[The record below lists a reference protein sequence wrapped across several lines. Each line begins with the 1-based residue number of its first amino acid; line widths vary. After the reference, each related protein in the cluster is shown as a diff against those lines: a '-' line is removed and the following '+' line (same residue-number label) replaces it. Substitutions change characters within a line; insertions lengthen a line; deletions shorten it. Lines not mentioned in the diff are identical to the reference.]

1 MIMRIYNSLTKQKEE
16 FVPIDKDHVRLYFCG
31 PTVYNQLHIGNYRA
45 ALVADLLSKTVKGI
59 FPKVSYVSN
68 ITDIDDKIIK
78 AAADQG
84 CSITDV
90 TQKYY
95 TKFMDDAAL
104 LGIAKPDIQ
113 PFATDYVDEM
123 IVYIQQ
129 LITNGTA
136 YEIDGNVLFDVSKF
150 TNYGCLSDRCIE
162 DQDSGSRIKVEEYKK
177 NPNDFILWKPSSD
190 NEPGWDS
197 PWGTGRPGWHLEC
210 SVMSE
215 SSLGVPFDIH
225 GGGNDLKFPHHDNEI
240 AQTCGFHNNS
250 DPTCFAK
257 YWVHNGFLNLADEKM
272 SKSLGNV
279 VYIDDLIKDYKGNEI
294 RLALLSTHYRQPIP
308 WSTNVLNQA
317 VSIAKKIKRFT
328 SSYTNMNEF
337 FADTKIGE
345 AILDD
350 LNTPKALAVMQEIIN
365 APENFELD
373 KEISTY
379 KYIFEGSSQ
388 DLSISKADE
397 DKINH
402 LIELRLEAKN
412 NGDYETA
419 DNIRDELSKMN
430 VTIKDIG
437 RKTEWEIL

>member
-1 MIMRIYNSLTKQKEE
+1 MKIYNSLTKQKEE
-16 FVPIDKDHVRLYFCG
+16 FIPINKEHVRLYFCG

-59 FPKVSYVSN
+59 FPKVTYVSN

-78 AAADQG
+78 AASDQD
-84 CSITDV
+84 CSITDI

-95 TKFMDDAAL
+95 KKFMEDAAL

-123 IVYIQQ
+123 IDYIQQ
-129 LITNGTA
+129 LITNGAA
-136 YEIDGNVLFDVSKF
+136 YEINGNVLFDVSKF
-150 TNYGCLSDRCIE
+150 NNYGCLSDRCIE

-177 NPNDFILWKPSSD
+177 NPNDFILWKPSSES
-190 NEPGWDS
+190 EPGWDS

-257 YWVHNGFLNLADEKM
+257 YWIHNGFLNLADEKM

-279 VYIDDLIKDYKGNEI
+279 VYIDDLIKDYKGNDI

-328 SSYTNMNEF
+328 SSYSNMNKF
-337 FADTKIGE
+337 FVDTKIGE

-350 LNTPKALAVMQEIIN
+350 LNTPKALAVMQEIMN
-365 APENFELD
+365 TPENFELE

-412 NGDYETA
+412 NGDYQTA
-419 DNIRDELSKMN
+419 DNIRDELIKMN
-430 VTIKDIG
+430 VAIKDIG
-437 RKTEWEIL
+437 GKTEWEIL

>member
-1 MIMRIYNSLTKQKEE
+1 MKIYNSLTKQKEE
-16 FVPIDKDHVRLYFCG
+16 FIPIDKGHVRLYFCG

-78 AAADQG
+78 VATDQG
-84 CSITDV
+84 CSITDI

-95 TKFMDDAAL
+95 KKFMEDAAL

-123 IVYIQQ
+123 IDYIQQ

-136 YEIDGNVLFDVSKF
+136 YEINGNVLFDVSKF
-150 TNYGCLSDRCIE
+150 NNYGCLSDRCIE

-177 NPNDFILWKPSSD
+177 NPNDFILWKPSSES
-190 NEPGWDS
+190 EPGWDS

-257 YWVHNGFLNLADEKM
+257 YWIHNGFLNLADEKM

-279 VYIDDLIKDYKGNEI
+279 VYIDDLIKDYKGNDI

-328 SSYTNMNEF
+328 SSYSNMNKF

-365 APENFELD
+365 TPENFELE

-412 NGDYETA
+412 NGDYQTA

-437 RKTEWEIL
+437 GKTEWEIL

>member
-1 MIMRIYNSLTKQKEE
+1 MRIYNSLTKQKEE

-45 ALVADLLSKTVKGI
+45 ALVADLLSKTIKGI

-68 ITDIDDKIIK
+68 ITDIDDKIIN

-84 CSITDV
+84 CSIADV

-136 YEIDGNVLFDVSKF
+136 YEIDGNVLFDVRKF

-197 PWGTGRPGWHLEC
+197 PWGIGRPGWHLEC

-328 SSYTNMNEF
+328 SSYANMNKF
-337 FADTKIGE
+337 FVDTKIGE

-365 APENFELD
+365 APENFKLE

-402 LIELRLEAKN
+402 LIGLRLEAKN
-412 NGDYETA
+412 NGDYQTA

-437 RKTEWEIL
+437 GKTEWEIL

>member
-1 MIMRIYNSLTKQKEE
+1 MKIYNSLTKQKEE
-16 FVPIDKDHVRLYFCG
+16 FIPIDKGHVRLYFCG

-78 AAADQG
+78 AASDQD
-84 CSITDV
+84 CSITDI

-95 TKFMDDAAL
+95 KKFMEDAAL

-123 IVYIQQ
+123 IDYIQQ

-162 DQDSGSRIKVEEYKK
+162 SQDSGSRIKVEEYKK
-177 NPNDFILWKPSSD
+177 NPNDFILWKPSSES
-190 NEPGWDS
+190 EPGWDS

-308 WSTNVLNQA
+308 WSLNVLNQA

-328 SSYTNMNEF
+328 SPYPNKNKF
-337 FADTKIGE
+337 FSDTKIAE

-350 LNTPKALAVMQEIIN
+350 LNTPKALSIMQEIMN
-365 APENFELD
+365 EPDNFNLE

-388 DLSISKADE
+388 DLSISKEDE
-397 DKINH
+397 DKINQ
-402 LIELRLEAKN
+402 LIELRLTAKN
-412 NGDYETA
+412 NGDYDTA

-430 VTIKDIG
+430 VTIKDIDG
-437 RKTEWEIL
+437 KTEWEIL

>member
-1 MIMRIYNSLTKQKEE
+1 MRIYNSLTKQKEE

-84 CSITDV
+84 CSITDI

-328 SSYTNMNEF
+328 SSYSNMNKF

-365 APENFELD
+365 APENFELE

-412 NGDYETA
+412 NGDYQTA

>member
-1 MIMRIYNSLTKQKEE
+1 MKIYNSLTKQKEE
-16 FVPIDKDHVRLYFCG
+16 FIPIDKEHVRLYFCG

-45 ALVADLLSKTVKGI
+45 ALVADLLSKVVKGI

-78 AAADQG
+78 AASDQD
-84 CSITDV
+84 CSITDI

-95 TKFMDDAAL
+95 KKFMEDAAL

-123 IVYIQQ
+123 IDYIKQ

-136 YEIDGNVLFDVSKF
+136 YEINGNVLFDVSKF
-150 TNYGCLSDRCIE
+150 NNYGCLSDRCIE

-177 NPNDFILWKPSSD
+177 NPNDFILWKPSSES
-190 NEPGWDS
+190 EPGWDS

-279 VYIDDLIKDYKGNEI
+279 VYIDDLIKDYKGNDI

-328 SSYTNMNEF
+328 SSYSNMNKF

-365 APENFELD
+365 TPENFELE

-412 NGDYETA
+412 NGDYQTA

-430 VTIKDIG
+430 VNIKDIG
-437 RKTEWEIL
+437 GKTEWEIL

>member
-1 MIMRIYNSLTKQKEE
+1 MKIYNSLTKQKEE
-16 FVPIDKDHVRLYFCG
+16 LIPIDKEHVRLYFCG

-78 AAADQG
+78 AASDQD
-84 CSITDV
+84 CSITDI

-95 TKFMDDAAL
+95 KKFMEDAAL

-123 IVYIQQ
+123 IDYIQQ

-136 YEIDGNVLFDVSKF
+136 YEINGNVLFDVSKF

-177 NPNDFILWKPSSD
+177 NPNDFILWKPSSES
-190 NEPGWDS
+190 EPGWDS

-279 VYIDDLIKDYKGNEI
+279 VYIDDLIKDYKGNDI

-308 WSTNVLNQA
+308 WSTNVLKQA
-317 VSIAKKIKRFT
+317 VSIAKKIKRFI
-328 SSYTNMNEF
+328 SSYSNMNKF

-365 APENFELD
+365 NPENFELE

-388 DLSISKADE
+388 DLSISKADK
-397 DKINH
+397 DKIKH

-412 NGDYETA
+412 NGDYQTA

-437 RKTEWEIL
+437 GKTEWEVL

>member
-1 MIMRIYNSLTKQKEE
+1 MKIYNSLTKQKEE
-16 FVPIDKDHVRLYFCG
+16 FVPIDKEHVRLYFCG

-78 AAADQG
+78 AATDQG
-84 CSITDV
+84 CSITDI

-95 TKFMDDAAL
+95 KKFMEDAAL

-113 PFATDYVDEM
+113 PFATDYVDKM
-123 IVYIQQ
+123 IDYIQQ

-136 YEIDGNVLFDVSKF
+136 YEINGNVLFDVSKF

-162 DQDSGSRIKVEEYKK
+162 SQDSGSRIKVEEYKK
-177 NPNDFILWKPSSD
+177 NPNDFILWKPSSES
-190 NEPGWDS
+190 EPGWDS

-279 VYIDDLIKDYKGNEI
+279 VYIDDLIKDYKGNDI

-328 SSYTNMNEF
+328 SSYPNMNEF

-412 NGDYETA
+412 NGDYQTA

-437 RKTEWEIL
+437 GKTEWEIL

>member
-1 MIMRIYNSLTKQKEE
+1 MKIYNSLTKQKEE
-16 FVPIDKDHVRLYFCG
+16 FVPIDKEHVRLYFCG

-59 FPKVSYVSN
+59 FSKVSYVSN

-78 AAADQG
+78 AATDQG
-84 CSITDV
+84 CSITDI

-95 TKFMDDAAL
+95 TKFMEDAAL

-123 IVYIQQ
+123 IDYILQ

-136 YEIDGNVLFDVSKF
+136 YEINGNVLFDVSKF

-162 DQDSGSRIKVEEYKK
+162 DQDSGSRIKVEEYKN

-190 NEPGWDS
+190 TEPGWDS

-317 VSIAKKIKRFT
+317 VSIVKKIKRFT
-328 SSYTNMNEF
+328 SSYPNKNKF

-350 LNTPKALAVMQEIIN
+350 LNTPKALATMQEIIN
-365 APENFELD
+365 TPENFESE
-373 KEISTY
+373 KEVSTY

-397 DKINH
+397 DKIND
-402 LIELRLEAKN
+402 LIALRLEAKN
-412 NGDYETA
+412 TGDYQTA

-430 VTIKDIG
+430 VNIKDIG
-437 RKTEWEIL
+437 GKTEWEIL

>member
-1 MIMRIYNSLTKQKEE
+1 MKIYNSLTKQKEE
-16 FVPIDKDHVRLYFCG
+16 FVPIDKEHVRLYFCG

-78 AAADQG
+78 AATEQG
-84 CSITDV
+84 CSITDI

-95 TKFMDDAAL
+95 KKFMEDAAL

-123 IVYIQQ
+123 IDYIQQ

-162 DQDSGSRIKVEEYKK
+162 SQDSGSRIKVEEYKK
-177 NPNDFILWKPSSD
+177 NPNDFILWKPSSES
-190 NEPGWDS
+190 EPGWDS

-308 WSTNVLNQA
+308 WSLNVLNQA

-328 SSYTNMNEF
+328 SPYPNKNKF
-337 FADTKIGE
+337 FSDTKIAE

-350 LNTPKALAVMQEIIN
+350 LNTPKALSIMQEIMN
-365 APENFELD
+365 EPDNFNLE

-388 DLSISKADE
+388 DLSISKEDE
-397 DKINH
+397 DKINQ
-402 LIELRLEAKN
+402 LIELRLTAKN
-412 NGDYETA
+412 NGEYDTA

-430 VTIKDIG
+430 VTIKDIDG
-437 RKTEWEIL
+437 KTEWEIL

>member
-1 MIMRIYNSLTKQKEE
+1 MKIYNSLTKQKEE
-16 FVPIDKDHVRLYFCG
+16 FVPIDKEHVRLYFCG

-78 AAADQG
+78 AATDQG
-84 CSITDV
+84 CSITDI

-95 TKFMDDAAL
+95 KKFMEDAAL

-123 IVYIQQ
+123 IDYIQQ

-136 YEIDGNVLFDVSKF
+136 YEINGNVLFDVSKF

-162 DQDSGSRIKVEEYKK
+162 DQDSGSRIKVEEYKN

-190 NEPGWDS
+190 TEPGWDS

-240 AQTCGFHNNS
+240 AQACGFHNNS
-250 DPTCFAK
+250 DPTCFAQ

-294 RLALLSTHYRQPIP
+294 RLALLTTHYRQPIP

-328 SSYTNMNEF
+328 SSYPNMNKF

-350 LNTPKALAVMQEIIN
+350 LNTPKAIAVMQEIIN
-365 APENFELD
+365 APENFELE

-388 DLSISKADE
+388 DLSISKAAE

-412 NGDYETA
+412 NGDYQTA
-419 DNIRDELSKMN
+419 DNIRDQLSKMN

-437 RKTEWEIL
+437 GKTEWEIL

>member
-1 MIMRIYNSLTKQKEE
+1 MKIYNSLTKQKEE
-16 FVPIDKDHVRLYFCG
+16 FIPIDKGHVRLYFCG

-78 AAADQG
+78 AASDQD
-84 CSITDV
+84 CSITDI

-95 TKFMDDAAL
+95 KKFMEDAAL

-123 IVYIQQ
+123 IDYIQQ

-136 YEIDGNVLFDVSKF
+136 YEINGNVLFDVSKF

-177 NPNDFILWKPSSD
+177 NPNDFILWKPSSES
-190 NEPGWDS
+190 EPGWDS

-308 WSTNVLNQA
+308 WSLNVLNQA

-328 SSYTNMNEF
+328 SPYPNKNKF
-337 FADTKIGE
+337 FSDTKIAE

-350 LNTPKALAVMQEIIN
+350 LNTPKALSIMQEIMN
-365 APENFELD
+365 EPDNFNLE

-388 DLSISKADE
+388 DLSISKEDE
-397 DKINH
+397 DKINQ
-402 LIELRLEAKN
+402 LIELRLTAKN
-412 NGDYETA
+412 NGDYDTA

-430 VTIKDIG
+430 VTIKDIDG
-437 RKTEWEIL
+437 KTEWEIL

>member
-1 MIMRIYNSLTKQKEE
+1 MKIYNSLTKQKEE
-16 FVPIDKDHVRLYFCG
+16 FIPIDKEHVRLYFCG

-59 FPKVSYVSN
+59 FPKVTYVSN

-78 AAADQG
+78 AASDQD
-84 CSITDV
+84 CSITDI

-95 TKFMDDAAL
+95 KKFMEDAAL

-123 IVYIQQ
+123 IDYIQQ
-129 LITNGTA
+129 LITNGAA
-136 YEIDGNVLFDVSKF
+136 YEINGNVLFDVSKF
-150 TNYGCLSDRCIE
+150 NNYGCLSDRCIE

-177 NPNDFILWKPSSD
+177 NPNDFILWKPSSES
-190 NEPGWDS
+190 EPGWDS

-279 VYIDDLIKDYKGNEI
+279 VYIDDLIKDYKGNDI

-328 SSYTNMNEF
+328 SSYSNMNKF

-365 APENFELD
+365 TPENFELE

-412 NGDYETA
+412 NGDYQTA
-419 DNIRDELSKMN
+419 DNIRDELIKMN
-430 VTIKDIG
+430 VAIKDIG
-437 RKTEWEIL
+437 GKTEWEIL

>member
-1 MIMRIYNSLTKQKEE
+1 MKIYNSLTKQKEE
-16 FVPIDKDHVRLYFCG
+16 FVPIDKEHVRLYFCG

-78 AAADQG
+78 AASDQD
-84 CSITDV
+84 CSITDI

-95 TKFMDDAAL
+95 KKFMEDAAL

-123 IVYIQQ
+123 IDYIQQ

-162 DQDSGSRIKVEEYKK
+162 SQDSGSRIKVEEYKK
-177 NPNDFILWKPSSD
+177 NPNDFILWKPSSES
-190 NEPGWDS
+190 EPGWDS

-308 WSTNVLNQA
+308 WSLNVLNQA

-328 SSYTNMNEF
+328 SPYPNKNKF
-337 FADTKIGE
+337 FSDTKIAE

-350 LNTPKALAVMQEIIN
+350 LNTPKALSIMQEIMN
-365 APENFELD
+365 EPDNFNLE

-388 DLSISKADE
+388 DLSISKEDE
-397 DKINH
+397 DKINQ
-402 LIELRLEAKN
+402 LIELRLTAKN
-412 NGDYETA
+412 NGDYDTA

-430 VTIKDIG
+430 VTIKDIDG
-437 RKTEWEIL
+437 KTEWEIL

>member
-1 MIMRIYNSLTKQKEE
+1 MKIYNSLTKQKEE
-16 FVPIDKDHVRLYFCG
+16 FVPIDKEHVRLYFCG

-45 ALVADLLSKTVKGI
+45 ALVADLLSKVVKGI

-78 AAADQG
+78 AATDQN
-84 CSITDV
+84 CSITDI

-95 TKFMDDAAL
+95 KKFMEDAAL

-129 LITNGTA
+129 LIANGTA
-136 YEIDGNVLFDVSKF
+136 YEINGNVLFDVSKF

-190 NEPGWDS
+190 GEPGWDS
-197 PWGTGRPGWHLEC
+197 PWGNGRPGWHLEC

-272 SKSLGNV
+272 SKSIGNV

-308 WSTNVLNQA
+308 WSINVLNQA

-328 SSYTNMNEF
+328 ASYPNKNKF
-337 FADTKIGE
+337 FSDTKIAE

-350 LNTPKALAVMQEIIN
+350 LNTPKALSIMQEIIN
-365 APENFELD
+365 KPDDFDLE

-388 DLSISKADE
+388 DLSISEADK

-402 LIELRLEAKN
+402 LIELRLTAKN

-430 VTIKDIG
+430 VAIKDIDG
-437 RKTEWEIL
+437 KTEWEIL

>member
-1 MIMRIYNSLTKQKEE
+1 MKIYNSLTKQKEE
-16 FVPIDKDHVRLYFCG
+16 FVPIDKEHVRLYFCG

-78 AAADQG
+78 AATDQG
-84 CSITDV
+84 CSITDI

-95 TKFMDDAAL
+95 KKFMEDAAL

-136 YEIDGNVLFDVSKF
+136 YEINGNVLFDVSKF

-162 DQDSGSRIKVEEYKK
+162 DQDSGSRIKVEEYKN

-190 NEPGWDS
+190 TEPGWDS

-294 RLALLSTHYRQPIP
+294 RLALLTTHYRQPIP

-328 SSYTNMNEF
+328 SSYPNMNKF

-350 LNTPKALAVMQEIIN
+350 LNTPKAIAVMQEIIN
-365 APENFELD
+365 APENFELE

-388 DLSISKADE
+388 DLSISKAAE

-412 NGDYETA
+412 NGDYQTA

-437 RKTEWEIL
+437 GKTEWEIL

>member
-1 MIMRIYNSLTKQKEE
+1 MRIYNSLTKQKEE

-136 YEIDGNVLFDVSKF
+136 YEIDGNVLFDISKF

-177 NPNDFILWKPSSD
+177 NANDFILWKPSSD

-279 VYIDDLIKDYKGNEI
+279 VYIDDLIKDYKGNDI

-308 WSTNVLNQA
+308 WSINVLNQA

-328 SSYTNMNEF
+328 ASYPNKNKF
-337 FADTKIGE
+337 FSDTKIAE

-350 LNTPKALAVMQEIIN
+350 LNTPKALSIMQEIIN
-365 APENFELD
+365 KPDDFDLE

-388 DLSISKADE
+388 DLSISEADK

-402 LIELRLEAKN
+402 LIELRLTAKN

-430 VTIKDIG
+430 VTIKDIDG
-437 RKTEWEIL
+437 KTEWEVL

>member
-1 MIMRIYNSLTKQKEE
+1 MKIYNSLTKQKEE
-16 FVPIDKDHVRLYFCG
+16 FVPIDKKHVRLYFCG

-78 AAADQG
+78 AATDQG
-84 CSITDV
+84 CSITDI
-90 TQKYY
+90 TQKYFK
-95 TKFMDDAAL
+95 KFMEESAL

-123 IVYIQQ
+123 IIYIQQ

-136 YEIDGNVLFDVSKF
+136 YEINGNVLFDVSKF
-150 TNYGCLSDRCIE
+150 TNYGCLSDRSIE
-162 DQDSGSRIKVEEYKK
+162 DQESGSRIKVEEYKK

-190 NEPGWDS
+190 TEPGWDS
-197 PWGTGRPGWHLEC
+197 PWGNGRPGWHLEC

-308 WSTNVLNQA
+308 WSINVLNQA

-328 SSYTNMNEF
+328 SSYSNINKF
-337 FADTKIGE
+337 FADTKIAE

-365 APENFELD
+365 TPDNFELE

-397 DKINH
+397 DKINN
-402 LIELRLEAKN
+402 LIALRLEAKN
-412 NGDYETA
+412 NGDYQTA

-430 VTIKDIG
+430 VSIKDIDG
-437 RKTEWEIL
+437 KTEWEIL

>member
-1 MIMRIYNSLTKQKEE
+1 MKIYNSLTKQKEE
-16 FVPIDKDHVRLYFCG
+16 FVPIDKEHVRLYFCG

-78 AAADQG
+78 AASDQG
-84 CSITDV
+84 CSITDI

-95 TKFMDDAAL
+95 KKFMEDAAL
-104 LGIAKPDIQ
+104 LGIAKPNIQ

-123 IVYIQQ
+123 IDYIQQ

-136 YEIDGNVLFDVSKF
+136 YEINGNVLFDVSKF

-177 NPNDFILWKPSSD
+177 NPNDFILWKPSSES
-190 NEPGWDS
+190 EPGWDS

-279 VYIDDLIKDYKGNEI
+279 VYIDDLIKDYKGNDI

-328 SSYTNMNEF
+328 SSYSNMNKF

-365 APENFELD
+365 APQNFELE

-402 LIELRLEAKN
+402 LIGLRLEAKN
-412 NGDYETA
+412 NGDYQTA

-437 RKTEWEIL
+437 GKTEWEIL

>member
-1 MIMRIYNSLTKQKEE
+1 MKIYNSLTKQKEE
-16 FVPIDKDHVRLYFCG
+16 FIPIDKGHVRLYFCG

-78 AAADQG
+78 AASDQD
-84 CSITDV
+84 CSITDI

-95 TKFMDDAAL
+95 KKFMEDAAL

-123 IVYIQQ
+123 IDYIQQ

-136 YEIDGNVLFDVSKF
+136 YEINGNVLFDVSKF
-150 TNYGCLSDRCIE
+150 NNYGCLSDRCIE

-177 NPNDFILWKPSSD
+177 NPNDFILWKPSSES
-190 NEPGWDS
+190 EPGWDS

-279 VYIDDLIKDYKGNEI
+279 VYIDDLIKDYKGNDI

-328 SSYTNMNEF
+328 SSYSNMNKF

-365 APENFELD
+365 TPENFELE

-412 NGDYETA
+412 NGDYQTA

-437 RKTEWEIL
+437 GKTEWEIL

>member
-1 MIMRIYNSLTKQKEE
+1 MKIYNSLTKQKEE
-16 FVPIDKDHVRLYFCG
+16 FVPIDKEHVRLYFCG

-78 AAADQG
+78 AATDQG
-84 CSITDV
+84 CSITDI

-95 TKFMDDAAL
+95 KKFMEDAAL

-123 IVYIQQ
+123 IDYIQQ

-136 YEIDGNVLFDVSKF
+136 YEINGNVLFDVSKF

-162 DQDSGSRIKVEEYKK
+162 DQDSGSRIKVEEYKN

-190 NEPGWDS
+190 TEPGWDS

-317 VSIAKKIKRFT
+317 VSIVKKIKRFT
-328 SSYTNMNEF
+328 SSYPNKNKF

-350 LNTPKALAVMQEIIN
+350 LNTPKALATMQEIIN
-365 APENFELD
+365 TPENFELE
-373 KEISTY
+373 KEVSTY

-397 DKINH
+397 DKIND
-402 LIELRLEAKN
+402 LIALRLEAKN
-412 NGDYETA
+412 TGDYQTA

-430 VTIKDIG
+430 VNIKDIG
-437 RKTEWEIL
+437 GKTEWEIL

>member
-1 MIMRIYNSLTKQKEE
+1 MKIYNSLTKQKEE
-16 FVPIDKDHVRLYFCG
+16 FVPIDEEHVRLYFCG

-45 ALVADLLSKTVKGI
+45 ALVADLLSKVVKGI

-78 AAADQG
+78 AATAQR
-84 CSITDV
+84 CSITDI

-95 TKFMDDAAL
+95 QKFMEDAAL

-129 LITNGTA
+129 LIANGTA
-136 YEIDGNVLFDVSKF
+136 YEINGNVLFDVSKF

-190 NEPGWDS
+190 GEPGWDS
-197 PWGTGRPGWHLEC
+197 PWGNGRPGWHLEC

-308 WSTNVLNQA
+308 WSINVLNQA

-328 SSYTNMNEF
+328 ASYPNKSKF
-337 FADTKIGE
+337 FSDTKIAE

-350 LNTPKALAVMQEIIN
+350 LNTPKALSIMQEIIN
-365 APENFELD
+365 KPDDFDLE

-388 DLSISKADE
+388 DLSISEADK

-402 LIELRLEAKN
+402 LIELRLTAKN

-430 VTIKDIG
+430 VAIKDIDG
-437 RKTEWEIL
+437 KTEWEIL

>member
-1 MIMRIYNSLTKQKEE
+1 MRIYNSLTKQKEE

-84 CSITDV
+84 CSITDI

-197 PWGTGRPGWHLEC
+197 PWGIGRPGWHLEC

-240 AQTCGFHNNS
+240 AQT
-250 DPTCFAK
+250 
-257 YWVHNGFLNLADEKM
+257 L
-272 SKSLGNV
+272 SL
-279 VYIDDLIKDYKGNEI
+279 IHI
-294 RLALLSTHYRQPIP
+294 
-308 WSTNVLNQA
+308 
-317 VSIAKKIKRFT
+317 
-328 SSYTNMNEF
+328 
-337 FADTKIGE
+337 
-345 AILDD
+345 
-350 LNTPKALAVMQEIIN
+350 
-365 APENFELD
+365 
-373 KEISTY
+373 
-379 KYIFEGSSQ
+379 
-388 DLSISKADE
+388 
-397 DKINH
+397 
-402 LIELRLEAKN
+402 
-412 NGDYETA
+412 
-419 DNIRDELSKMN
+419 
-430 VTIKDIG
+430 
-437 RKTEWEIL
+437 

>member
-1 MIMRIYNSLTKQKEE
+1 MKIYNSLTKQKEE
-16 FVPIDKDHVRLYFCG
+16 FIPIDKEHVRLYFCG

-78 AAADQG
+78 AATDQD
-84 CSITDV
+84 CSITDI

-95 TKFMDDAAL
+95 KKFMEDAAL

-123 IVYIQQ
+123 IDYIQQ

-136 YEIDGNVLFDVSKF
+136 YEINGNVLFDVSKF

-162 DQDSGSRIKVEEYKK
+162 SQDSGSRIKVEEYKK
-177 NPNDFILWKPSSD
+177 NPNDFILWKPSSES
-190 NEPGWDS
+190 EPGWDS

-308 WSTNVLNQA
+308 WSLNVLNQA

-328 SSYTNMNEF
+328 SPYPNKNKF
-337 FADTKIGE
+337 FSDTKIAE

-350 LNTPKALAVMQEIIN
+350 LNTPKALSIMQEIMN
-365 APENFELD
+365 EPDEFNLE

-388 DLSISKADE
+388 DLSISKEDE
-397 DKINH
+397 DKINQ
-402 LIELRLEAKN
+402 LIELRLTAKN
-412 NGDYETA
+412 NGDYDTA

-430 VTIKDIG
+430 VTIKDIDG
-437 RKTEWEIL
+437 KTEWEIL

>member
-1 MIMRIYNSLTKQKEE
+1 MRIYNSLTKQKED

-279 VYIDDLIKDYKGNEI
+279 VYIDDLIKDYNGNEI

-328 SSYTNMNEF
+328 ASYPNKNKF
-337 FADTKIGE
+337 FSDTKIAE

-350 LNTPKALAVMQEIIN
+350 LNTPKALSIMQEIIN
-365 APENFELD
+365 KPDDFDLE

-388 DLSISKADE
+388 DLSISEADK

-402 LIELRLEAKN
+402 LIELRLTAKN

-430 VTIKDIG
+430 VTIKDIDG
-437 RKTEWEIL
+437 KTEWEVL

>member
-1 MIMRIYNSLTKQKEE
+1 MKIYNSLTKQKEE
-16 FVPIDKDHVRLYFCG
+16 FVPIDKEHVRLYFCG

-78 AAADQG
+78 AATDQG
-84 CSITDV
+84 CSITDI

-95 TKFMDDAAL
+95 KKFMEDAAL

-123 IVYIQQ
+123 IDYIQQ

-162 DQDSGSRIKVEEYKK
+162 SQDSGSRIKVEEYKK
-177 NPNDFILWKPSSD
+177 NPNDFILWKPSSES
-190 NEPGWDS
+190 EPGWDS

-308 WSTNVLNQA
+308 WSLNVLNQA

-328 SSYTNMNEF
+328 SPYPNKNKF
-337 FADTKIGE
+337 FSDTKIAE

-350 LNTPKALAVMQEIIN
+350 LNTPKALSIMQEIMN
-365 APENFELD
+365 EPDNFNLE

-388 DLSISKADE
+388 DLSISKEDE
-397 DKINH
+397 DKINQ
-402 LIELRLEAKN
+402 LIELRLTAKN
-412 NGDYETA
+412 NGDYDTA

-430 VTIKDIG
+430 VTIKDIDG
-437 RKTEWEIL
+437 KTEWEIL

>member
-1 MIMRIYNSLTKQKEE
+1 MKIYNSLTKQKEE
-16 FVPIDKDHVRLYFCG
+16 FIPIDKDHVRLYFCG

-78 AAADQG
+78 AATDQG
-84 CSITDV
+84 CSITDI

-95 TKFMDDAAL
+95 KKFMEDAAL

-136 YEIDGNVLFDVSKF
+136 YEINGNVLFDVSKF

-162 DQDSGSRIKVEEYKK
+162 DQDTGSRIKVEEYKK
-177 NPNDFILWKPSSD
+177 NPNDFILWKPSSES
-190 NEPGWDS
+190 EPGWDS

-308 WSTNVLNQA
+308 WSTNVLKQA

-328 SSYTNMNEF
+328 SSYSNMNKF

-365 APENFELD
+365 TPENFELE

-412 NGDYETA
+412 NGDYQTA

-437 RKTEWEIL
+437 GKTEWEIL

>member
-1 MIMRIYNSLTKQKEE
+1 MKIYNSLTKQKEE
-16 FVPIDKDHVRLYFCG
+16 FVPIDKEHVRLYFCG

-59 FPKVSYVSN
+59 FSKVSYVSN

-78 AAADQG
+78 AATDQG
-84 CSITDV
+84 CSITDI

-95 TKFMDDAAL
+95 TKFMEDAAL

-123 IVYIQQ
+123 IDYILQ

-136 YEIDGNVLFDVSKF
+136 YEINGNVLFDVSKF

-162 DQDSGSRIKVEEYKK
+162 DQDSGSRIKVEGYKN

-190 NEPGWDS
+190 TEPGWDS

-317 VSIAKKIKRFT
+317 VSIVKKIKRFT
-328 SSYTNMNEF
+328 SSYPNKNKF

-350 LNTPKALAVMQEIIN
+350 LNTPKALATMQEIIN
-365 APENFELD
+365 TPENFELE
-373 KEISTY
+373 KEVSTY

-397 DKINH
+397 DKIND
-402 LIELRLEAKN
+402 LIALRLEAKN
-412 NGDYETA
+412 TGDYQTA

-430 VTIKDIG
+430 VDIKDIG
-437 RKTEWEIL
+437 GKTEWEIL

>member
-1 MIMRIYNSLTKQKEE
+1 MKIYNSLTKQKEE
-16 FVPIDKDHVRLYFCG
+16 FVPIDKEHVRLYFCG

-78 AAADQG
+78 AATEQG
-84 CSITDV
+84 CSITDI

-95 TKFMDDAAL
+95 KKFMEDAAL

-123 IVYIQQ
+123 IDYIQQ

-162 DQDSGSRIKVEEYKK
+162 SQDSGSRIKVEEYKK
-177 NPNDFILWKPSSD
+177 NPNDFILWKPSSES
-190 NEPGWDS
+190 EPGWDS

-308 WSTNVLNQA
+308 WSLNVLNQA

-328 SSYTNMNEF
+328 SPYPNKNKF
-337 FADTKIGE
+337 FSDTKIAE

-350 LNTPKALAVMQEIIN
+350 LNTPKALSIMQEIMN
-365 APENFELD
+365 EPDNFNLE

-388 DLSISKADE
+388 DLSISKEDE
-397 DKINH
+397 DKINQ
-402 LIELRLEAKN
+402 LIELRLTAKN
-412 NGDYETA
+412 NGDYDTA

-430 VTIKDIG
+430 VTIKDING
-437 RKTEWEIL
+437 KTEWEIL

>member
-1 MIMRIYNSLTKQKEE
+1 MKIYNSLTKQKEE
-16 FVPIDKDHVRLYFCG
+16 FVPIDKEHVRLYFCG

-78 AAADQG
+78 AATDQG
-84 CSITDV
+84 CSITDI

-95 TKFMDDAAL
+95 KKFMEDAAL

-123 IVYIQQ
+123 IDYIQQ

-136 YEIDGNVLFDVSKF
+136 YEINGNVLFDVSKF

-162 DQDSGSRIKVEEYKK
+162 SQDSGSRIKVEEYKK
-177 NPNDFILWKPSSD
+177 NPNDFILWKPSSES
-190 NEPGWDS
+190 EPGWDS

-308 WSTNVLNQA
+308 WSLNVLNQA

-328 SSYTNMNEF
+328 SPYPNKNKF
-337 FADTKIGE
+337 FSDTKIAE

-350 LNTPKALAVMQEIIN
+350 LNTPKALSIMQEIMN
-365 APENFELD
+365 EPDDFNLE

-388 DLSISKADE
+388 DLSISKEDE
-397 DKINH
+397 DKINQ
-402 LIELRLEAKN
+402 LIELRLTAKN
-412 NGDYETA
+412 NGDYDTA

-430 VTIKDIG
+430 VTIKDIDG
-437 RKTEWEIL
+437 KTEWEIL

>member
-1 MIMRIYNSLTKQKEE
+1 MKIYNSLTKQKEE
-16 FVPIDKDHVRLYFCG
+16 FVPIDKEHVRLYFCG

-78 AAADQG
+78 AAKDQH
-84 CSITDV
+84 CSITDI

-95 TKFMDDAAL
+95 QKFMEDAAL

-123 IVYIQQ
+123 IIYIQQ
-129 LITNGTA
+129 LIANGTA
-136 YEIDGNVLFDVSKF
+136 YEINGNVLFDVSKF

-177 NPNDFILWKPSSD
+177 NPNDFILWKPSGD
-190 NEPGWDS
+190 GEPGWDS
-197 PWGTGRPGWHLEC
+197 PWGNGRPGWHLEC

-279 VYIDDLIKDYKGNEI
+279 VYIDDLIKDYKGNDI

-308 WSTNVLNQA
+308 WSINVLNQA

-328 SSYTNMNEF
+328 ASYTNKNKF
-337 FADTKIGE
+337 FSDTKIAE

-350 LNTPKALAVMQEIIN
+350 LNTPKALSIMQEIIN
-365 APENFELD
+365 KPDDFDLE

-388 DLSISKADE
+388 DLSISEADK

-402 LIELRLEAKN
+402 LIELRLTAKN

-430 VTIKDIG
+430 VTIKDIDG
-437 RKTEWEIL
+437 KTEWEIL

>member
-1 MIMRIYNSLTKQKEE
+1 MKIYNSLTKQKEE
-16 FVPIDKDHVRLYFCG
+16 FIPIDKGHVRLYFCG

-78 AAADQG
+78 AATDQG
-84 CSITDV
+84 CSITDI

-95 TKFMDDAAL
+95 KKFMEDAAL

-123 IVYIQQ
+123 IDYIQQ

-162 DQDSGSRIKVEEYKK
+162 SQDSGSRIKVEEYKK
-177 NPNDFILWKPSSD
+177 NPNDFILWKPSSES
-190 NEPGWDS
+190 EPGWDS

-308 WSTNVLNQA
+308 WSLNVLNQA

-328 SSYTNMNEF
+328 SPYPNKNKF
-337 FADTKIGE
+337 FSDTKIAE

-350 LNTPKALAVMQEIIN
+350 LNTPKALSIMQEIMN
-365 APENFELD
+365 EPDNFNLE

-388 DLSISKADE
+388 DLSISKEDE
-397 DKINH
+397 DKINQ
-402 LIELRLEAKN
+402 LIELRLTAKN
-412 NGDYETA
+412 NGDYDTA

-430 VTIKDIG
+430 VTIKDIDG
-437 RKTEWEIL
+437 KTEWEIL

>member
-1 MIMRIYNSLTKQKEE
+1 MRIYNSLTKQKED

-59 FPKVSYVSN
+59 YPKVSYVSN

-84 CSITDV
+84 CSITDI

-328 SSYTNMNEF
+328 ASYPNKNKF
-337 FADTKIGE
+337 FSDTKIAE

-350 LNTPKALAVMQEIIN
+350 LNTPKALSIMQEIIN
-365 APENFELD
+365 KPDDFDLE

-388 DLSISKADE
+388 DLSISEADK

-402 LIELRLEAKN
+402 LIELRLTAKN

-430 VTIKDIG
+430 VTIKDIDG
-437 RKTEWEIL
+437 KTEWEVL

>member
-1 MIMRIYNSLTKQKEE
+1 MKIYNSLTKQKED
-16 FVPIDKDHVRLYFCG
+16 FIPIDKEHVRLYFCG

-78 AAADQG
+78 AATDQG
-84 CSITDV
+84 CSITEI

-95 TKFMDDAAL
+95 KKFMEDASI

-129 LITNGTA
+129 LLTNGTA
-136 YEIDGNVLFDVSKF
+136 YEINGNVLFDVSKF

-190 NEPGWDS
+190 TEPGWDS

-279 VYIDDLIKDYKGNEI
+279 VYIDDLIKDYKGNDI

-317 VSIAKKIKRFT
+317 VSISKKIKRFT
-328 SSYTNMNEF
+328 SSYSNMNKF
-337 FADTKIGE
+337 FADTKIGK
-345 AILDD
+345 AILND
-350 LNTPKALAVMQEIIN
+350 LNTPKALSIMQEIIN
-365 APENFELD
+365 TPENFELE

-379 KYIFEGSSQ
+379 RYIFEGSSQ

-402 LIELRLEAKN
+402 LIESRLEAKN
-412 NGDYETA
+412 NGDYQTA

-430 VTIKDIG
+430 VTLKDIG
-437 RKTEWEIL
+437 GKTEWEIL

>member
-1 MIMRIYNSLTKQKEE
+1 MKIYNSLTKQKEE
-16 FVPIDKDHVRLYFCG
+16 FVPIDKEHVRLYFCG

-78 AAADQG
+78 AATDQC
-84 CSITDV
+84 CSIKDI

-95 TKFMDDAAL
+95 KKFMEDAAL

-123 IVYIQQ
+123 IDYIQQ

-136 YEIDGNVLFDVSKF
+136 YEINGNVLFDVSKF
-150 TNYGCLSDRCIE
+150 NNYGCLSDRCIE

-177 NPNDFILWKPSSD
+177 NPNDFILWKPSSES
-190 NEPGWDS
+190 EPGWDS

-308 WSTNVLNQA
+308 WSLNVLNQA

-328 SSYTNMNEF
+328 SPYPNKNKF
-337 FADTKIGE
+337 FLDTKIAE

-350 LNTPKALAVMQEIIN
+350 LNTPKALSIMQEIMN
-365 APENFELD
+365 QPDNFNLE

-388 DLSISKADE
+388 DLSISKEDE
-397 DKINH
+397 DKINQ
-402 LIELRLEAKN
+402 LIELRLTAKN

-430 VTIKDIG
+430 VAIKDIDG
-437 RKTEWEIL
+437 KTEWEIL

>member
-1 MIMRIYNSLTKQKEE
+1 MKIYNSLTKQKEE
-16 FVPIDKDHVRLYFCG
+16 FVPIDKEHVRLYFCG

-78 AAADQG
+78 AATDQG
-84 CSITDV
+84 CSITDI

-95 TKFMDDAAL
+95 KKFMEDAAL

-123 IVYIQQ
+123 IDYIQQ

-136 YEIDGNVLFDVSKF
+136 YESNGNVLFDVSKF

-162 DQDSGSRIKVEEYKK
+162 DQDSGSRIKVEEYKN

-190 NEPGWDS
+190 TEPGWDS

-240 AQTCGFHNNS
+240 AQACGFHNNS
-250 DPTCFAK
+250 DPTCFAQ

-294 RLALLSTHYRQPIP
+294 RLALLTTHYRQPIP

-328 SSYTNMNEF
+328 SSYPNMNKF

-350 LNTPKALAVMQEIIN
+350 LNTPKAIAVMQEIIN
-365 APENFELD
+365 APENFELE

-388 DLSISKADE
+388 DLSISKAAE

-412 NGDYETA
+412 NGDYQTA
-419 DNIRDELSKMN
+419 DNIRDQLSKMN

-437 RKTEWEIL
+437 GKTEWEIL

>member
-1 MIMRIYNSLTKQKEE
+1 MKIYNSLTKQKEE
-16 FVPIDKDHVRLYFCG
+16 FVPIDKEHVRLYFCG

-78 AAADQG
+78 AASDQG
-84 CSITDV
+84 CSITDI

-95 TKFMDDAAL
+95 KKFMEDAAL
-104 LGIAKPDIQ
+104 LGIAKPNIQ
-113 PFATDYVDEM
+113 PFSTDYVDDM
-123 IVYIQQ
+123 IDYIQQ

-136 YEIDGNVLFDVSKF
+136 YEINGNVLFDVSKF

-177 NPNDFILWKPSSD
+177 NPNDFILWKPSSES
-190 NEPGWDS
+190 EPGWDS

-279 VYIDDLIKDYKGNEI
+279 VYIDDLIKDYKGNDI

-328 SSYTNMNEF
+328 SSYSNMNKF

-365 APENFELD
+365 TPENFELE

-388 DLSISKADE
+388 DLSISKTDE

-412 NGDYETA
+412 NGDYQTA

-437 RKTEWEIL
+437 GKTEWEIL